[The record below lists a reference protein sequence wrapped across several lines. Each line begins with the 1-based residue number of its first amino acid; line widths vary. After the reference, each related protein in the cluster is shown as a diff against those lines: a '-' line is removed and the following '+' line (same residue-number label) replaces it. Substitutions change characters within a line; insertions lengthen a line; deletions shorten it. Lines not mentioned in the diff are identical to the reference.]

1 MKQKPK
7 QKSVKPNDPEQS
19 KRFIDAAR
27 EAEADETEEGAESG
41 FKRIDPQKQKRR
53 QKEAR

>member
-7 QKSVKPNDPEQS
+7 QKSVKPDDPEQS

-27 EAEADETEEGAESG
+27 VSQHFG
-41 FKRIDPQKQKRR
+41 P
-53 QKEAR
+53 

>member
-7 QKSVKPNDPEQS
+7 QKSVKPDDPEQS

-27 EAEADETEEGAESG
+27 VRFDTTAVDFLA
-41 FKRIDPQKQKRR
+41 R
-53 QKEAR
+53 QPGVSAG